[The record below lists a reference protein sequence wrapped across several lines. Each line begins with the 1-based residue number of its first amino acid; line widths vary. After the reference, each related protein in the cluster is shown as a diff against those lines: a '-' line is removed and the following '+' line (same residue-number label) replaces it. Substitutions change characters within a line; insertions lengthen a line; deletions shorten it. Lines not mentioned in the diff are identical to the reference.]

1 MSSFKTFI
9 PTKKYD
15 IIHELG
21 ICGCGCP
28 DKTYKAVH
36 DMLIAFKNHAG
47 AIGDNPYKY
56 FMAYTLDCLEFI
68 EHGTSIIG
76 SWLTDKGEELLEA
89 LTDFAKYDYNWNNVV
104 DIMPN
109 EFYYEEE

>member
-28 DKTYKAVH
+28 DETYKAVH
-36 DMLIAFKNHAG
+36 DMLIAFKNHAD

-56 FMAYTLDCLEFI
+56 FMAYALDRLKFI

-76 SWLTDKGEELLEA
+76 SWLTDKGKELLEA
-89 LTDFAKYDYNWNNVV
+89 LTDFAEYDYDWNIAANT
-104 DIMPN
+104 MPN
-109 EFYYEEE
+109 EFYYEGE